1 MLSYVTQEESKDRTD
16 RELVAP
22 WFKFLWESFRMMLEI
37 LRNNARLEGLYAMV
51 ANRALRFCL
60 TYKRATEFHRL
71 CDILR

>member
-60 TYKRATEFHRL
+60 TYQRVTEFRRL